1 MLAEL
6 SLTLAGFRLFL
17 AAGLL
22 KMRVGSPCWK
32 DLTCLF
38 DHYETQPM
46 PNSLAWM
53 FHNYTPHPF
62 LSAMQWFAIDIAE
75 CIVPYL
81 LLSFVLSMGPL
92 GIVHRQL
99 LQRKEWFLRLPAK
112 IPGRLVASILI
123 MVFVFGMFIGG
134 NYAFLHPLA
143 VVSLLASMGTVQGV
157 AVKRQPESNALRLY
171 RHLLPWLVLPML
183 LFAFLPSL
191 RAYAP
196 WLRGA
201 RAPDMSWCHEAWL
214 ASGRER
220 LGMLEPLMQTA
231 FVQQAQGLN
240 LGIAYNHHAYFA
252 GAVHQRNERPCSTPA
267 CSKSFTGS

>member
-1 MLAEL
+1 
-6 SLTLAGFRLFL
+6 
-17 AAGLL
+17 
-22 KMRVGSPCWK
+22 
-32 DLTCLF
+32 
-38 DHYETQPM
+38 M

-62 LSAMQWFAIDIAE
+62 LSVMQWFAIDIAE

-112 IPGRLVASILI
+112 IPARLVASILI
-123 MVFVFGMFIGG
+123 MIFVFGMFIGG

-157 AVKRQPESNALRLY
+157 AVKRQPESNAFRLY
-171 RHLLPWLVLPML
+171 RHLLPWLLLPML

-196 WLRGA
+196 RRHLCDYG
-201 RAPDMSWCHEAWL
+201 P
-214 ASGRER
+214 GRVTYCKT
-220 LGMLEPLMQTA
+220 L
-231 FVQQAQGLN
+231 
-240 LGIAYNHHAYFA
+240 
-252 GAVHQRNERPCSTPA
+252 
-267 CSKSFTGS
+267 